1 MYKNWEVTWSGEL
14 AGTPQQIFDGF
25 TRNNASYMWPVSYEP
40 RVGGRET
47 GLTTDGGKVTVWDPP
62 RHFRTEASKD
72 DGWFNRLDY
81 RIDGHHLSL
90 VHHTC
95 VEEDEFDV
103 QYDACVQHTNL
114 YMHSLGEYLAH
125 FAGREAHYLGFDDVP
140 GSTADVLER
149 LEIGDAGVGDRI
161 PLGIVDYRDRTM
173 VGVRN
178 QYALIR
184 VWGRDVWGWPV
195 GVSVHSAAGPVD
207 EAAWRVKVG
216 A

>member
-25 TRNNASYMWPVSYEP
+25 TRNNASLHVAD
-40 RVGGRET
+40 RLRAARRRRARR
-47 GLTTDGGKVTVWDPP
+47 GLTTDGGTVTVWDPP

-103 QYDACVQHTNL
+103 QYDACVQHTRL

-125 FAGREAHYLGFDDVP
+125 FAGREPHYLGLRRRAGQRP
-140 GSTADVLER
+140 PTCSSGSA
-149 LEIGDAGVGDRI
+149 IGDAGVGDRI
-161 PLGIVDYRDRTM
+161 ALGIVDYRDGTM
-173 VGVRN
+173 VGVRTDD
-178 QYALIR
+178 ALIR
-184 VWGRDVWGWPV
+184 VYGRDVWGWPV
-195 GVSVHSAAGPVD
+195 GVGRALVRGAGRRGRL
-207 EAAWRVKVG
+207 A
-216 A
+216 